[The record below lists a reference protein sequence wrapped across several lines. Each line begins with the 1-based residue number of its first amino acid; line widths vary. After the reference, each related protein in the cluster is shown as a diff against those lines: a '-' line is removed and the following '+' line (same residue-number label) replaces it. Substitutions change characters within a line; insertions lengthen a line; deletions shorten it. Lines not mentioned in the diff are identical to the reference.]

1 MNGSQYHLLKTR
13 RFLPLLVT
21 VLLGAANDNVFKNAL
36 LILILFSVGRE
47 APMEETVLV
56 TVASAIF
63 ILPFFIF
70 SATAGQL
77 ADKYEKSG
85 MIRWI
90 KFAEVLIM
98 GAGVAALQFGDV
110 YWLLGVLFL
119 MGVQSAFFGP
129 LKYSILPTLLRKD
142 ELIGG
147 NAFVEAGTFLAILV
161 GTIVGGLMAGWE
173 YGVNGVA
180 AIVFGLAVIGWICS
194 YGIPQAPA
202 PQPSLKVNYNIATQ
216 TFRIVDRIR
225 KDRTVFRSILG
236 ISWFWLVGIML
247 LTQVPN
253 LAKSNFNADHEV
265 ITFLMVVATVGIA
278 IGSMLCNSLLKGEIT
293 AKYVPVAA
301 FGMSVFLADIW
312 FSSPDGVSSTA
323 VTFGMFLEAPVN
335 WRVIADLLGVCIC
348 GGIFA
353 VPLYAMMQTLS
364 DEQERSQIVAGN
376 NILNA
381 VFMVAGSLLAGIILD
396 AGYTVPDLFLTVAA
410 ANLLV
415 VFYMQRLWRGLNS
428 NPAAD

>member
-161 GTIVGGLMAGWE
+161 GTIVGGLMAGWD

-225 KDRTVFRSILG
+225 KDRPVFRSILG

-312 FSSPDGVSSTA
+312 FSSPDGLSSTA
-323 VTFGMFLEAPVN
+323 VTFGMFLETSAN

-415 VFYMQRLWRGLNS
+415 VFYMQRLWRGLDSNS
-428 NPAAD
+428 AAD

>member
-161 GTIVGGLMAGWE
+161 GTIVGGLMAGWD

-312 FSSPDGVSSTA
+312 FSSPDGLSSTA
-323 VTFGMFLEAPVN
+323 VTFGMFLETSAN

>member
-119 MGVQSAFFGP
+119 MGVQSAFFSP

-225 KDRTVFRSILG
+225 KDRPVFRSILG

-312 FSSPDGVSSTA
+312 FSSPDGLSSTA
-323 VTFGMFLEAPVN
+323 VTFGMFLETSAN

-415 VFYMQRLWRGLNS
+415 VFYMQRLWRGLDS

>member
-173 YGVNGVA
+173 HGVNGVA

-225 KDRTVFRSILG
+225 KDRPVFRSILG

-312 FSSPDGVSSTA
+312 FSSPDGLSSTA
-323 VTFGMFLEAPVN
+323 VTFGMFLETAAN

>member
-180 AIVFGLAVIGWICS
+180 AIVFGLAVIGWIFS

-225 KDRTVFRSILG
+225 KDRPVFRSILG

-312 FSSPDGVSSTA
+312 FSSPDGLSSTA
-323 VTFGMFLEAPVN
+323 VTFGMFLETSAN

-415 VFYMQRLWRGLNS
+415 VFYMQRLWRGLDSNS
-428 NPAAD
+428 AAD

>member
-21 VLLGAANDNVFKNAL
+21 VLLGAANDNVYKNAL

-98 GAGVAALQFGDV
+98 GAGVAALQFGGI

-129 LKYSILPTLLRKD
+129 LKYSILPTMLRKN

-161 GTIVGGLMAGWE
+161 GTIVGGLTAGWE
-173 YGVNGVA
+173 YGVNGVS
-180 AIVFGLAVIGWICS
+180 AIVFSLAVIGWICS
-194 YGIPQAPA
+194 YGIPPAPA

-216 TFRIVDRIR
+216 TFRIVDRLS
-225 KDRTVFRSILG
+225 KDRPVFRSILG
-236 ISWFWLVGIML
+236 ISWFWFVGIML
-247 LTQVPN
+247 LTQFPN

-293 AKYVPVAA
+293 AKYVPAAA
-301 FGMSVFLADIW
+301 FGMTVFLADIW
-312 FSSPDGVSSTA
+312 FSSPDGSGSTT
-323 VTFGMFLEAPVN
+323 VTFGMFLETSAN
-335 WRVIADLLGVCIC
+335 WRVIADLLGVSIC
-348 GGIFA
+348 GGIFV

-364 DEQERSQIVAGN
+364 DEQERSQVVAGN

-415 VFYMQRLWRGLNS
+415 VFYMQRLWRGLGS

>member
-1 MNGSQYHLLKTR
+1 MSESQYHLLKTR
-13 RFLPLLVT
+13 RFLPLFVT

-36 LILILFSVGRE
+36 LILILFSLGQE

-56 TVASAIF
+56 TVASGIF

-77 ADKYEKSG
+77 ADKYEKSS

-119 MGVQSAFFGP
+119 MGVQSAFLGP
-129 LKYSILPTLLRKD
+129 LKYSILPALLRKD

-147 NAFVEAGTFLAILV
+147 NAFVEAGTFLAILI
-161 GTIVGGLMAGWE
+161 GTIVGGLTAGWE

-194 YGIPQAPA
+194 YGIPPAPA
-202 PQPSLKVNYNIATQ
+202 PQPLLKVNYNIATQ

-225 KDRTVFRSILG
+225 KDPPVFRSVLG

-247 LTQVPN
+247 LTQFSN
-253 LAKSNFNADHEV
+253 LAKSNFNANHEV
-265 ITFLMVVATVGIA
+265 ITFLMVVAAVGIA
-278 IGSMLCNSLLKGEIT
+278 IGSMFCNSLLKGEIT
-293 AKYVPVAA
+293 AKYVPAAA

-312 FSSPDGVSSTA
+312 FSSPDGPGSTT
-323 VTFGMFLEAPVN
+323 VTLGMFLETSAN
-335 WRVIADLLGVCIC
+335 WRVIGDLLGVSIC

-364 DEQERSQIVAGN
+364 DEQERSQVVAGN

-381 VFMVAGSLLAGIILD
+381 VFMVAGSLLAGMILD
-396 AGYTVPDLFLTVAA
+396 AGYTVPDLFLTIAA

-415 VFYMQRLWRGLNS
+415 VFYMQRLWRELDS

>member
-225 KDRTVFRSILG
+225 KDRPVFRSILG

-312 FSSPDGVSSTA
+312 FSSPDGLSSTA
-323 VTFGMFLEAPVN
+323 VTFGMFLETSAN

-396 AGYTVPDLFLTVAA
+396 AGYTVPDLFLTFAA

-415 VFYMQRLWRGLNS
+415 VFYMQRLWRGLDS

>member
-180 AIVFGLAVIGWICS
+180 AIVFGLAVIGWIFS

-225 KDRTVFRSILG
+225 KDRPVFRSILG

-293 AKYVPVAA
+293 AKYVPFAA

-312 FSSPDGVSSTA
+312 FSSPDGLSSTA
-323 VTFGMFLEAPVN
+323 VTFGMFLETSAN

-415 VFYMQRLWRGLNS
+415 VFYMQRLWRGLDS

>member
-1 MNGSQYHLLKTR
+1 MSESQYHLLKTR
-13 RFLPLLVT
+13 RFLPLFVT

-36 LILILFSVGRE
+36 LILILFSLGQE

-56 TVASAIF
+56 TVASGIF

-77 ADKYEKSG
+77 ADKYEKSS

-119 MGVQSAFFGP
+119 MGVQSAFLGP
-129 LKYSILPTLLRKD
+129 LKYSILPALLRKD

-147 NAFVEAGTFLAILV
+147 NAFVEAGTFLAILI
-161 GTIVGGLMAGWE
+161 GTIVGGLTAGWE

-194 YGIPQAPA
+194 YGIPPAPA
-202 PQPSLKVNYNIATQ
+202 PQPLLKVNYNIATQ

-225 KDRTVFRSILG
+225 KDPPVFRSILG

-247 LTQVPN
+247 LTQFSN
-253 LAKSNFNADHEV
+253 LAKSNFNANHEV
-265 ITFLMVVATVGIA
+265 ITFLMVVAAVGIA
-278 IGSMLCNSLLKGEIT
+278 IGSMFCNSLLKGEIT
-293 AKYVPVAA
+293 AKYVPAAA

-312 FSSPDGVSSTA
+312 FSSPDGPGSTT
-323 VTFGMFLEAPVN
+323 VTLGMFLETSAN
-335 WRVIADLLGVCIC
+335 WRVIGDLLGVSIC

-364 DEQERSQIVAGN
+364 DEQERSQVVAGN

-381 VFMVAGSLLAGIILD
+381 VFMVAGSLLAGMILD
-396 AGYTVPDLFLTVAA
+396 AGYTVPDLFLTIAA

-415 VFYMQRLWRGLNS
+415 VFYMQRLWRELDS